1 MMQKIFLILV
11 AFLAL
16 NFSACGYKPLAHNT
30 QKTLG
35 DKIYVEVKI
44 DPRDPQNSVA
54 LKDELSKSIFGRLH
68 ANIVDKENATSII
81 EVQLRSV
88 SFNSLA
94 ENRTGFATFYRC
106 EVAVEF
112 KFINNLSQK
121 MRVFNKRGFY
131 SFSLNESSIITDSVR
146 LEAINRATLQALDGF
161 ISQIGIEGH

>member
-1 MMQKIFLILV
+1 MQRIFVILIVFLV
-11 AFLAL
+11 F

-44 DPRDPQNSVA
+44 DPRDPQNSII
-54 LKDELSKSIFGRLH
+54 LKDELSKSIFERLH
-68 ANIVDKENATSII
+68 ANIVNKNEATSIV

-88 SFNSLA
+88 GFSSLA

-106 EVAVEF
+106 EVIVEF
-112 KFINNLSQK
+112 KYINNLSQK
-121 MRVFNKRGFY
+121 MRVFNKKGFY
-131 SFSLNESSIITDSVR
+131 NFSLNESSIITDSVR

-161 ISQIGIEGH
+161 ISQVGIDRY